1 MKEVYTYVWCYAG
14 GDLAL
19 PIYIVCSRLTFL
31 RAKIRNFSEEW
42 RMKSE
47 EFYGICWKTQI
58 QVQITIYKV
67 QFIGWFVRRWGE
79 YSLIRWVQGRRSK
92 PSAIAISHRYQL
104 SPLAIAN
111 SCICCFLLHPLV
123 IIPTLFI
130 SYIFHQRKRLHNEYF
145 CMNMHKRRRTGWFDN
160 AVANRHFHRTTPKHL
175 WKCRN
180 DSDRVQL
187 RTNGNSGKLQRMFR
201 SGSADV

>member
-1 MKEVYTYVWCYAG
+1 MLENTNSG
-14 GDLAL
+14 
-19 PIYIVCSRLTFL
+19 
-31 RAKIRNFSEEW
+31 
-42 RMKSE
+42 
-47 EFYGICWKTQI
+47 
-58 QVQITIYKV
+58 TIYHLQSTSYGYWKV
-67 QFIGWFVRRWGE
+67 
-79 YSLIRWVQGRRSK
+79 YSFDVEALSARSK
-92 PSAIAISHRYQL
+92 VKSQRTKVEAICHRYQL

-111 SCICCFLLHPLV
+111 SCICRFPLHPLV

-130 SYIFHQRKRLHNEYF
+130 SYIFHQRRRLHNEYF
-145 CMNMHKRRRTGWFDN
+145 CMNMHKRRGTGWFDN